1 MITWIDMKTPRKVY
15 VAVYCDSE
23 EQLTAVQNVAK
34 EFCSMFQIDAVDLL
48 ALYPVIKKNRG
59 LLKEAAQTIT
69 KEGKKGA
76 IRLFPALIK
85 AMI

>member
-1 MITWIDMKTPRKVY
+1 MKAPRKVFI
-15 VAVYCDSE
+15 AVYCDSE

-34 EFCSMFQIDAVDLL
+34 EFSSMFPIDAVDLL
-48 ALYPVIKKNRG
+48 ALYPVIKKNKG
-59 LLKEAAQTIT
+59 LLREAAQTIT

-76 IRLFPALIK
+76 IRLIPALIK

>member
-1 MITWIDMKTPRKVY
+1 MTMKTPRKIFI
-15 VAVYCDSE
+15 AVYCDGD
-23 EQLTAVQNVAK
+23 EQATAVQNVAK
-34 EFCSMFQIDAVDLL
+34 EFSSMFQIDAVDLL
-48 ALYPVIKKNRG
+48 AFYPVIKKNRG

-76 IRLFPALIK
+76 IRLVPSLIK